1 MLLKQC
7 GCGGIVV
14 KSLLDDVI
22 EGGGVPSGTDEGG
35 GAAASESEA
44 SCGEAVGVPLS
55 PQTHLE

>member
-7 GCGGIVV
+7 GCVGIVV

-22 EGGGVPSGTDEGG
+22 EGDGGGTDEGG